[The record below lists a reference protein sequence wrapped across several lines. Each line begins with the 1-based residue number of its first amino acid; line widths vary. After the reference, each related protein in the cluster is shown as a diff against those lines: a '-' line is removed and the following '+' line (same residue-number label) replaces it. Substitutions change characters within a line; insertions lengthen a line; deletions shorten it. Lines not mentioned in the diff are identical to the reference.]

1 MRFFSLWT
9 TMFENVGPNEALT
22 SNLTKLS
29 EINKNQ
35 TEWEDSNDPDLDLK
49 LESDGQIKLF
59 IFGTQYGS
67 SSEEEEGVEQE
78 LVIESDNIKGRS
90 CLLHPVVAVLEV
102 KGGGLDAAF
111 FGVKVRG

>member
-35 TEWEDSNDPDLDLK
+35 TEWEDSNDLDLE
-49 LESDGQIKLF
+49 LDSDGQIKLF